1 MPERF
6 SDVKK
11 EAGKVMDD
19 NKIMSSLADILL
31 RANLITASEKV
42 RMMQIIRQEGERDA

>member
-42 RMMQIIRQEGERDA
+42 RMTQLISQEGERDA